1 MEKRIGAFAGKFLPP
16 HMGHVS
22 EIASCANQVD
32 ELWVVVADKTTNSK
46 KLCEEAG
53 LPWIS
58 PRLRIKWL
66 KAYFKGNKKI
76 KIKYMCEDG
85 LLSFPNGLDEWS
97 QRFKKITKHKVNV
110 KFADETYRELN
121 EKYFPE
127 CEFVCFDRKKIN
139 ISATMI
145 RNDPKKYFDYII
157 EPAKPFFAKLGFL
170 QNSDKKCKK

>member
-22 EIASCANQVD
+22 EIASCAELVD

-46 KLCEEAG
+46 KLCKEAG

-58 PRLRIKWL
+58 PKLRVKWM
-66 KAYFKGNKKI
+66 KQYFKGNKKI
-76 KIKYMCEDG
+76 KVKYMCEDG
-85 LLSFPNGLDEWS
+85 LQSFPNGLEEWS
-97 QRFKKITKHKVNV
+97 KRFKKITKHKVNV

-145 RNDPKKYFDYII
+145 RNDPKKYFEYII
-157 EPAKPFFAKLGFL
+157 NPAKPFFEKYVISAKTK
-170 QNSDKKCKK
+170 QKM